1 MLELN
6 LPYPPS
12 VNNYYTKWAEGK
24 TVKVAVGKAG
34 SAYRAEVYRYRLETL
49 KNPRPIKVRIA
60 MEVELWRPDRRK
72 QGYDIDNFLKCLFD
86 SFTYAGIWEDDE
98 QVDCLLV
105 HKRGVEAPGKI
116 KVTLRE
122 I

>member
-1 MLELN
+1 
-6 LPYPPS
+6 
-12 VNNYYTKWAEGK
+12 
-24 TVKVAVGKAG
+24 
-34 SAYRAEVYRYRLETL
+34 
-49 KNPRPIKVRIA
+49 

-72 QGYDIDNFLKCLFD
+72 NGYDIDNFLKCLLD
-86 SFTYAGIWEDDE
+86 AFTYANIWVDDE

-116 KVTLRE
+116 KVTIRE